1 MTQKRSKKTA
11 KAATTTRTARTTKAS
26 PGGGP
31 PKQVSLKKAVAALQ
45 KLLRELDTL
54 PTTRAAAEGRT
65 VEGLRKQLEG
75 MVLTLEGAC
84 AGRGGSADF
93 SFPSA

>member
-11 KAATTTRTARTTKAS
+11 KAATTTRTTKTAKAS
-26 PGGGP
+26 PGGGS
-31 PKQVSLKKAVAALQ
+31 PKQVSLKKAVAALR
-45 KLLRELDTL
+45 KLLRELDAL
-54 PTTRAAAEGRT
+54 PAARAAAEGRT
-65 VEGLRKQLEG
+65 VEGMRKQLEG

-84 AGRGGSADF
+84 AGRDGSSDF